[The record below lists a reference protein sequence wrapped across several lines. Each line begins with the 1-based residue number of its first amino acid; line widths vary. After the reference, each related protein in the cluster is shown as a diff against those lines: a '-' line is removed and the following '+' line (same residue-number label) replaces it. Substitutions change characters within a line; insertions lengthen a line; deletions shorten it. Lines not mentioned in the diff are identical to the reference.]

1 MASIPGK
8 INSLY
13 FITMDDAPFT
23 HLQQVEAACR
33 AGIRLIQLRMKKAHD
48 DNFLETAL
56 AAKQVCDKWEC
67 RLIINDRV
75 SIARAVGAYGVHLGK
90 EDMSVADA
98 RAILGNEFVIGG
110 TANTIGDIRI
120 HNDQGADYIGLGPY
134 RWTNTK
140 KNLSPILGQDGFQRI
155 MEQMKEEGIDIPVAA
170 IGGIE
175 TDDIRELRRAGLQ
188 SVAFSG
194 MLVHSRNWSDAVDRL
209 ETEMREELVIADRC
223 FHSRLFTGTGK
234 FGSSF
239 VMEQALLASGSELVT
254 VALRRVDVRKKG
266 SAGTLPENGNDILAH
281 LNHRHIQLL
290 PNTSG
295 VRTAKEA
302 VFAAELAREA
312 LGTNWLK
319 LEIHPDPRWLMPDP
333 IETLLAAEELVK
345 KGFVVLPYIHAD
357 PVLCRRLE
365 DVGVAAVMPL
375 GSPIGSNKG
384 LRTIDFL
391 EIIIAQSKV
400 PVVVDAG
407 IGAPSDAA
415 RAMEMGADAV
425 LVNTAIAAS
434 AQPVEMA
441 RAFRIAVESGRMACE
456 ARLAPFSVEAA
467 ASSPL
472 TAFLD

>member
-1 MASIPGK
+1 MARCIDG
-8 INSLY
+8 LY
-13 FITMDDAPFT
+13 FITMDEASLT

-33 AGIRLIQLRMKKAHD
+33 AGMRLIQLRMKTAD
-48 DNFLETAL
+48 DSTVRATAR
-56 AAKQVCDKWEC
+56 AARQICDDWNA

-75 SIARAVGAYGVHLGK
+75 EVARDIGAYGVHLGK
-90 EDMSVADA
+90 QDMSVTEA
-98 RAILGNEFVIGG
+98 RLILGEDFVIGG
-110 TANTIGDIRI
+110 TANTMDDIRQ
-120 HNDQGADYIGLGPY
+120 HYEQGADYIGLGPY
-134 RWTNTK
+134 RWTSTK
-140 KNLSPILGQDGFQRI
+140 KNISPLLRLEGCRRI
-155 MEQMKEEGIDIPVAA
+155 MAQMKAERIDIPVTA
-170 IGGIE
+170 IGGV
-175 TDDIRELRRAGLQ
+175 ELEDVRGLRQAGLQ

-194 MLVHSRNWSDAVDRL
+194 ALVRAKDWPDMVGRL
-209 ETEMREELVIADRC
+209 QAECMDGLVIAGRH

-234 FGSSF
+234 FGSSA

-254 VALRRVDVRKKG
+254 VALKRVDVRK
-266 SAGTLPENGNDILAH
+266 NDSDDVLMH
-281 LNHRHIQLL
+281 LNHPQIHLL

-295 VRTAKEA
+295 VRSAKEA
-302 VFAAELAREA
+302 IFAAELAREA

-319 LEIHPDPRWLMPDP
+319 LEVHPDARWLMPDP
-333 IETLLAAEELVK
+333 VETLLAAEELVK

-384 LRTIDFL
+384 LRTCDFL

-415 RAMEMGADAV
+415 RALEMGADAV

-434 AQPVEMA
+434 AQPVQMA
-441 RAFRIAVESGRMACE
+441 RAFRMAVVCGRMAYE
-456 ARLAPFSVEAA
+456 ARLAQTSMTAV

-472 TAFLD
+472 TAFLDQ